1 MSEQEG
7 KSIRKAYHE
16 DLVILVVEDY
26 MIFSKEVRHAL
37 PQHRVILARTV
48 EEARARYEEWLPNIT
63 FLDIDLPDGDGFA
76 VLDFIR
82 TVDPDTYVIMLSGS
96 KLQDDITTAQR
107 KKANG
112 YIIKPFTRSRIEQ
125 CVEEYLKTRESS
137 IKTLLKDTEKH
148 RLQTQTTQ
156 FRNKIVE

>member
-1 MSEQEG
+1 MSEEE

-26 MIFSKEVRHAL
+26 LIFSKEVRHAL

-48 EEARARYEEWLPNIT
+48 EEAKARFEEWLPNIT

-76 VLDFIR
+76 VLDYIR
-82 TVDPDTYVIMLSGS
+82 ALDTDAYVIMLSGS
-96 KLQDDITTAQR
+96 KLQDDITMAQS

-112 YIIKPFTRSRIEQ
+112 YIIKPFTRSRIDQ

-148 RLQTQTTQ
+148 RMQSHIAQ